1 MKPQFAGVPVA
12 PRVQHSTFNVRP
24 SVACMQCHTA
34 MQISPKFC
42 FENVQGRSK
51 AGLSINESLEK
62 FADGS
67 LSYLIS
73 NRCHVFDATKV
84 SSLASKLHARVTYTA
99 HELVPCSQE
108 KGERERTLAADLTPD
123 GQDDGPHSSIS
134 VVQRMRPLLP
144 HPNRLSARQPQHEF
158 ELPTS
163 DPAPEEAAYTH
174 PDSKYPC

>member
-144 HPNRLSARQPQHEF
+144 HPNRLSAR
-158 ELPTS
+158 
-163 DPAPEEAAYTH
+163 
-174 PDSKYPC
+174 

>member
-1 MKPQFAGVPVA
+1 
-12 PRVQHSTFNVRP
+12 
-24 SVACMQCHTA
+24 

-51 AGLSINESLEK
+51 ASLSINESLEK

-67 LSYLIS
+67 LSYLIC
-73 NRCHVFDATKV
+73 NRGLVFDATKV

-123 GQDDGPHSSIS
+123 GQDDGPHSSTS
-134 VVQRMRPLLP
+134 VVQRLRPLLP
-144 HPNRLSARQPQHEF
+144 HPNRLSARQRVNRSTNSSPQPQTKPRKKRHTHTPTPNIHVDNHIR
-158 ELPTS
+158 ELQNL
-163 DPAPEEAAYTH
+163 
-174 PDSKYPC
+174 